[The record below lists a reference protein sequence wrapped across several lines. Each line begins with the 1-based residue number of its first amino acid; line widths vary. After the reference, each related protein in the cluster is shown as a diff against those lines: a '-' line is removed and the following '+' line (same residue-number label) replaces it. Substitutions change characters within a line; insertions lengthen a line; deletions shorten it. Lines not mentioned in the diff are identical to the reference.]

1 MIGPLQLIMIEYDQ
15 PTLPPALVT
24 RIQELAA
31 DRAIRVID
39 AADVCRDQR
48 GDLQQVPIADIVV
61 ERPREA
67 GAMIMR
73 LLSMA
78 GAADTM
84 GTTRWTG
91 PTDLFR
97 GGVLP
102 DPRATIRAK
111 SRVLAIL
118 VEHRWAAAL
127 RDSAASAGTHPVANG
142 WIGQDMLIELQLVP
156 EDSDG

>member
-1 MIGPLQLIMIEYDQ
+1 MIGPLQLIMMEYDQ
-15 PTLPPALVT
+15 PRLPAALVT

-31 DRAIRVID
+31 DPAIRVID

-48 GDLQQVPIADIVV
+48 GDLRQNPIADIVV
-61 ERPREA
+61 ERPRQPGE
-67 GAMIMR
+67 MIMR
-73 LLSMA
+73 LLSKA

-97 GGVLP
+97 GGMLP
-102 DPRATIRAK
+102 DPRAAIGTR

-127 RDSAASAGTHPVANG
+127 RDTAASAGTHPVANG
-142 WIGQDMLIELQLVP
+142 WIGQDMLLELQLIS
-156 EDSDG
+156 EGSDG